1 MNTLIINKNDL
12 RHNINTIKKQINSDE
27 YTIIGVVKG
36 NGYGLGIKEYSKF
49 LIDNGINMLAV
60 ATNQEAIELRK
71 YEKNVDIINMSCT
84 SLKEEV
90 QELVDNNII
99 ITIGSKTCADIVNKI
114 AKEGKTIRAHIK
126 IDTGF
131 GRYGFVH
138 ENKEVIV
145 NIIKSLHKN
154 VKIEGIFSHFSLAY
168 YKNNPSTIGQYNNF
182 INVIKHLESE
192 NINIKMKHICNSPAF
207 INFPEMRLNAARI
220 GSAFLGRVDVPE
232 KLGLKKIGELQS
244 QVTEMNIL
252 PKKFNVGYLNIY
264 KTKQETKIAVVPVG
278 HKDGYNITIK
288 EDMLRTVDKLRTL
301 KHDLMEFLKKQ
312 SLKITINNKKYDIIG
327 KVGMYH
333 VTVDITGS
341 DVKIGDIAKVE
352 INPSYVDSNVRRE
365 YV

>member
-1 MNTLIINKNDL
+1 MNTLIIKKNDL
-12 RHNINTIKKQINSDE
+12 RHNIDTIKKQIKNEE

-36 NGYGLGIKEYSKF
+36 NGYGLGLKEYSRF

-60 ATNQEAIELRK
+60 ATNQEAVELRE
-71 YEKNVDIINMSCT
+71 YEENVDIINMSCT
-84 SLKEEV
+84 SLKEELE
-90 QELVDNNII
+90 ELVENNII
-99 ITIGSKTCADIVNKI
+99 ITIGSKSCANIVNEI
-114 AKEGKTIRAHIK
+114 AKTGKTIRAHIK

-131 GRYGFVH
+131 GRYGFVY
-138 ENKEVIV
+138 ENKEEIV
-145 NIIKSLHKN
+145 RTIKSLHEN

-182 INVIKHLESE
+182 INVIKHLENE

-232 KLGLKKIGELQS
+232 KLGLKQIGELQS
-244 QVTEMNIL
+244 QVTQVNIL
-252 PKKFNVGYLNIY
+252 PKDFNVGYLNIY
-264 KTKQETKIAVVPVG
+264 KTKKETNIAIIPIG

-288 EDMLRTVDKLRTL
+288 DDMLRTIDKIRTL
-301 KHDLMEFLKKQ
+301 KHNLTNLLKKQ
-312 SLKITINNKKYDIIG
+312 NLKITINDKEYDIIG

-333 VTVDITGS
+333 VTVDITSS
-341 DVKIGDIAKVE
+341 DIKIGDIAKAK
-352 INPSYVDSNVRRE
+352 INPSYVDSKVRRE

>member
-12 RHNINTIKKQINSDE
+12 RHNIDTIKKQVDSEE

-36 NGYGLGIKEYSKF
+36 NGYGLGIKDYSRF
-49 LIDNGINMLAV
+49 LIDNGINFLAV
-60 ATNQEAIELRK
+60 ATNQEAIELRY
-71 YEKNVDIINMSCT
+71 YEKDVDIINMSCT
-84 SLKEEV
+84 SLKDEV

-99 ITIGSKTCADIVNKI
+99 ITIGSKKSAEIVNEI
-114 AKEGKTIRAHIK
+114 AKTGRTIRAHIK

-138 ENKEVIV
+138 ENKEEIA
-145 NIIKSLHKN
+145 NTIKNLHEN
-154 VKIEGIFSHFSLAY
+154 VKVEGIFSHLSLAY
-168 YKNNPSTIGQYNNF
+168 YKNNPSTISQYNNF
-182 INVIKHLESE
+182 INVIKYLENE

-207 INFPEMRLNAARI
+207 INFPDMRLNAARI

-244 QVTEMNIL
+244 QITEVNIL
-252 PKKFNVGYLNIY
+252 PKNFNVGYLNTY
-264 KTKQETKIAVVPVG
+264 KTKKETKVAIVPVG
-278 HKDGYNITIK
+278 HKDGYNITIR
-288 EDMLRTVDKLRTL
+288 EDMLRIIDKLRNL
-301 KHDLMEFLKKQ
+301 KHNLTDLLKKQ
-312 SLKITINNKKYDIIG
+312 TLKITINDKEYDIIG

-341 DVKIGDIAKVE
+341 DVKIGDIAKVN
-352 INPSYVDSNVRRE
+352 INPTYVDSKTRRE